1 VKFLSDVDELD
12 EKDRIP
18 TLMEFQKKIDEE
30 MKRWGGR
37 GLE

>member
-1 VKFLSDVDELD
+1 VKFLSNADEID
-12 EKDRIP
+12 KKDCIP
-18 TLMEFQKKIDEE
+18 TLIELQKKIDEE